1 MNPLS
6 SIKSALQILKQK
18 SDKTVNESNAM
29 RNRYGET
36 TAMNYTMAGGK
47 PVSQAQA
54 VQNFLQKRNLPGQV
68 ITGALAK
75 RSANDPV
82 TIARAKMASGQNIT
96 DQEKRLVDQAGM
108 SMVAGVTSPLKSDL
122 TPGTRA
128 FQDLRNDIFQLRLKN
143 NQNFMNKGQID
154 LEGLGSVEELAQK
167 YLSKQAMNLV
177 KRNNGPGA
185 RTSAFLD
192 ELEVLTQ

>member
-6 SIKSALQILKQK
+6 AIKSAISILKEK
-18 SDKTVNESNAM
+18 SQGNVKDIQETNKK
-29 RNRYGET
+29 YGSSLSS
-36 TAMNYTMAGGK
+36 AYNLSGGK
-47 PVSQAQA
+47 PVQFAQKA
-54 VQNFLQKRNLPGQV
+54 NDFLKKRNLPGQV
-68 ITGALAK
+68 ITGELAK
-75 RSANDPV
+75 KSASEPLN
-82 TIARAKMASGQNIT
+82 IARSKMAMRQDLT
-96 DQEKRLVDQAGM
+96 PQEKKMIESAGLG
-108 SMVAGVTSPLKSDL
+108 MVAGVTSPLKSEL

-128 FQDLRNDIFQLRLKN
+128 FQDLRNEVFQLRLKN

-154 LEGLGSVEELAQK
+154 LDALGGVEELAQR

-185 RTSAFLD
+185 RTGAYLD